1 VALQP
6 GTAWTLLPPPGTG
19 SWQFRYW
26 CAGLLRSVAFWLY
39 TKVSEEHTASI
50 FGIEVKR
57 VRKVMGYYSVN
68 SKVRPGGWAKG
79 GQRVYIIE
87 SN

>member
-1 VALQP
+1 MDTVTFASYRIMAVQILVCR
-6 GTAWTLLPPPGTG
+6 AAA
-19 SWQFRYW
+19 R
-26 CAGLLRSVAFWLY
+26 VAFWLY

-50 FGIEVKR
+50 FGAEVKR

-68 SKVRPGGWAKG
+68 SKVRPGRWAKG
-79 GQRVYIIE
+79 GQTVYIIE